1 MLRRIIYLAQMLR
14 NGSRSA
20 DSLAARQAD
29 DLRSL
34 VRHAATRVPF
44 YRDLY
49 AAQGIS
55 ADGINTLPDLQ
66 DLPIVTKQQLRAAD
80 SDAVSLDAPARRVT
94 ISTSGSSGEPFTFS
108 IDHTYDQWRKAQYL
122 RAYLCGGRRLRDKVL
137 RLTAFPQ
144 QRMPWISRLGLIR
157 EQQIRCAS
165 DPAHIADAWQALA
178 PDVLQ
183 GYPSSLRSLA
193 NYCRERGRSLQPNPR
208 LVFTD
213 SELLTPDTRALLEQQ
228 FAAPVLDV
236 FGTFET
242 DNIAFQCAARS
253 GYHIASDCA
262 VIEIVRDGKPVP
274 TGEQG
279 EIVVTVLAN
288 RTTPFIRYNLRDLGR
303 LLPQPCECGLPF
315 PLLSGL
321 HGRSDDLIV
330 LAGGGQRTAMEVLGR
345 LDHSA
350 ACVRHYQL
358 RQLRLGV
365 FELLIVP
372 ASGFVAAD
380 GQQLASAIAATLG
393 NAQVTVR
400 IIDAIPPERSGKLR
414 AFVSQLALDPSA

>member
-1 MLRRIIYLAQMLR
+1 MLKRAIYLARMLR

-20 DSLAARQAD
+20 NSLAARQTEE
-29 DLRSL
+29 LRSL
-34 VRHAATRVPF
+34 VRHAAMRVPF

-55 ADGINTLPDLQ
+55 ADHINTLRDLP
-66 DLPIVTKQQLRAAD
+66 DLPIVTKQQLRSAGGA
-80 SDAVSLDAPARRVT
+80 AVSLDAPARRVT
-94 ISTSGSSGEPFTFS
+94 ISTSGSSGEPFAFS
-108 IDHTYDQWRKAQYL
+108 IDRSYDQWRKAQYL

-144 QRMPWISRLGLIR
+144 QRVPWISHLGLVR
-157 EQQIRCAS
+157 EQQIGCAS

-183 GYPSSLRSLA
+183 GYPSSLRILA
-193 NYCRERGRSLQPNPR
+193 NYCRERVRPLRPKPR

-236 FGTFET
+236 FGTYET
-242 DNIAFQCAARS
+242 DNIAFQCPAHA

-262 VIEIVRDGKPVP
+262 LIEIVRDGAPVP
-274 TGEQG
+274 PGEQG

-288 RTTPFIRYNLRDLGR
+288 RTTPFIRYNLRDLAT
-303 LLPQPCECGLPF
+303 LLPQACECGLPF

-321 HGRSDDLIV
+321 QGRADDLIV
-330 LAGGGQRTAMEVLGR
+330 LAGGRRRTAMDVLGL

-350 ACVRHYQL
+350 ASVRSYQL

-365 FELLIVP
+365 FELLIAP
-372 ASGFVAAD
+372 ASGFKAAD
-380 GQQLASAIAATLG
+380 GEQLAGAIAVTLG
-393 NAQVTVR
+393 TAQVTVR
-400 IIDAIPPERSGKLR
+400 LVEAIPPERSGKLP
-414 AFVSQLALDPSA
+414 AFVSQLAQDQRA

>member
-1 MLRRIIYLAQMLR
+1 MLRRILYLAQMLR

-20 DSLAARQAD
+20 ESLAARQAD
-29 DLRSL
+29 DVRSL
-34 VRHAATRVPF
+34 VRHAAMHVPF

-55 ADGINTLPDLQ
+55 ADAINDVSDLAV
-66 DLPIVTKQQLRAAD
+66 LPIVTKQQLRAAGNE
-80 SDAVSLDAPARRVT
+80 AVSRHAPARRVT

-122 RAYLCGGRRLRDKVL
+122 RAYLGGGRRLSDKVL

-144 QRMPWISRLGLIR
+144 RRVPWISHLGLMR
-157 EQQIRCAS
+157 EHQISCAS
-165 DPAHIADAWQALA
+165 DPAQVADAWQALV

-193 NYCRERGRSLQPNPR
+193 NHCRDRGRALQPAPR

-236 FGTFET
+236 FGTYET
-242 DNIAFQCAARS
+242 DNIAFQCPARG
-253 GYHIASDCA
+253 GYHIATDCA
-262 VIEIVRDGKPVP
+262 VIEIVRDGRPVP
-274 TGEQG
+274 PGEPG

-321 HGRSDDLIV
+321 HGRADDLIV
-330 LAGGGQRTAMEVLGR
+330 LAGGRQRTAMDVLGR
-345 LDHSA
+345 LDHSEA
-350 ACVRHYQL
+350 SVRHYQL
-358 RQLRLGV
+358 RQLHLGV
-365 FELLIVP
+365 FELLVVP
-372 ASGFVAAD
+372 ASGFMAAD
-380 GQQLASAIAATLG
+380 GQRLASAIAATLG

-400 IIDAIPPERSGKLR
+400 TIDAIPPERSGKLR
-414 AFVSQLALDPSA
+414 AFVSHLARDSSA